1 MKGNDLDNRPT
12 PRYYVMAEVVF
23 ERRESTEVL
32 KKGRWRKKETEHTVV
47 TWIPDLAAMSEL
59 WRFSDRMGVR
69 LELVFIGELV
79 LDAPELW
86 ELLDSASANP
96 FNDWH
101 CFERIDQ
108 VAAILPYR
116 PDLLGVI
123 DVPSR
128 YMAFGGRGMVVGS
141 LR

>member
-1 MKGNDLDNRPT
+1 
-12 PRYYVMAEVVF
+12 
-23 ERRESTEVL
+23 
-32 KKGRWRKKETEHTVV
+32 
-47 TWIPDLAAMSEL
+47 
-59 WRFSDRMGVR
+59 MGVR
-69 LELVFIGELV
+69 LELVFLGDLV

-86 ELLDSASANP
+86 DLLEAGAANA

-101 CFERIDQ
+101 CFERVDQ
-108 VAAILPYR
+108 VVAALPYR

-128 YMAFGGRGMVVGS
+128 AAVYGGRGMTVGS